1 MNLVRLAVNSWRSSL
16 IGFMP
21 IRLESK
27 AGCWVWGF
35 RIVVAMD
42 GGAEA
47 YMDVLAAVLKPHT
60 Q

>member
-1 MNLVRLAVNSWRSSL
+1 MDSVRLAVNSWRFSL

-21 IRLESK
+21 ARFKSK

-47 YMDVLAAVLKPHT
+47 YMDVLAGGRLARS
-60 Q
+60 